1 MTERATGQHNDH
13 ITVMAD
19 YFSISNEIIQPDQ
32 YVSTSRY
39 FCLKWE
45 PSLGLVGARIVR
57 VLRALGYYNRQTGE
71 MRDGIPIDLP
81 ELAVLCGFSV
91 ATIKREFGS
100 GKDGK
105 AANPHLHTFVQRE
118 KNYKHDAVTGQVWRE
133 ENIYRVKMD
142 DPVHPDDL
150 LRLQELWEARQ
161 KGGSPSKSAA
171 NTRKDQFAPYGAV
184 DRKAHSEPYGK
195 TRRAHLDSKSS
206 QDESNPSQ
214 LAPRSNQDE
223 SNSVQ
228 NEPALIDY
236 LSSPKPLETSSSYAS
251 PEFLTSSLFQEE
263 DKPGPRKSQQEA
275 TGDALD
281 ALLAEEWTALEA
293 AARARVIAESA
304 DPVRRL
310 AREGKAWTSVR
321 SMMRKLL
328 GSGWSPPGTECQE
341 EAQQEKEQEKQ
352 ASK

>member
-1 MTERATGQHNDH
+1 MTERATGQRDDH
-13 ITVMAD
+13 ITIMAD

-100 GKDGK
+100 GKDGR

-118 KNYKHDAVTGQVWRE
+118 KNYKHDTVTGQVWRE

-142 DPVHPDDL
+142 DPIHPDDL
-150 LRLQELWEARQ
+150 PRLQELWEARQ
-161 KGGSPSKSAA
+161 KGSSSSKSAGA
-171 NTRKDQFAPYGAV
+171 SRKDQFAPYGAA
-184 DRKAHSEPYGK
+184 DRKAQYEPYGK
-195 TRRAHLDSKSS
+195 PRIAHIDSDSI
-206 QDESNPSQ
+206 QV
-214 LAPRSNQDE
+214 E

-228 NEPALIDY
+228 VESNSIQLESNLVQDEPTLIDY
-236 LSSPKPLETSSSYAS
+236 LSSPKLQKDSLSYAS
-251 PEFLTSSLFQEE
+251 PEFLTSSLFQQE
-263 DKPGPRKSQQEA
+263 DKQEERESQQKPISG
-275 TGDALD
+275 TLD
-281 ALLAEEWTALEA
+281 ALSAEEWAALEEV
-293 AARARVIAESA
+293 ARAQVVAESV

-310 AREGKAWTSVR
+310 AREGKAWTSVKP
-321 SMMRKLL
+321 MMRKLL
-328 GSGWSPPGTECQE
+328 SAGWLLPGTEHQGEAPQE
-341 EAQQEKEQEKQ
+341 EQKEEEQ
-352 ASK
+352 

>member
-1 MTERATGQHNDH
+1 MTERATEQHHDH

-71 MRDGIPIDLP
+71 TRDGIPIDLP

-142 DPVHPDDL
+142 DPIHPDDL
-150 LRLQELWEARQ
+150 PRLQELWEARQ
-161 KGGSPSKSAA
+161 KGGSPPKPAA
-171 NTRKDQFAPYGAV
+171 NARKDQFAPYGVAG
-184 DRKAHSEPYGK
+184 RKAHFEPYRK
-195 TRRAHLDSKSS
+195 PRRAHLDSESSQDESNSSQLAPGSS
-206 QDESNPSQ
+206 QDESNPV
-214 LAPRSNQDE
+214 QD
-223 SNSVQ
+223 
-228 NEPALIDY
+228 EPALIDY
-236 LSSPKPLETSSSYAS
+236 LSSPKLQENSSSYAP
-251 PEFLTSSLFQEE
+251 PEFSTSSLFQEE
-263 DKPGPRKSQQEA
+263 DKPGQRESQQEA

-281 ALLAEEWTALEA
+281 ALPAEEWAALEA
-293 AARARVIAESA
+293 AARTRVIAESV

-310 AREGKAWTSVR
+310 AREGKARTSVR
-321 SMMRKLL
+321 PMMRKLL
-328 GSGWSPPGTECQE
+328 RSGWSPPETECQE
-341 EAQQEKEQEKQ
+341 ESQQEKEREKQ
-352 ASK
+352 ASE